1 MDDEFNI
8 EDNLTIFNAN
18 FECDDE
24 EKIKYLYKTK
34 KTIENND
41 IISKKIVKEKYNH
54 PLFLNYNYCLFCLE
68 RRKTKYNHK
77 NLNDIHNITTIKTI
91 AELLEKENI
100 KLQIP
105 KNKIEKLSKR
115 RFIHSCEHIQKNI
128 IEIKKYKESDTELY
142 IEKNNKIGDNSHSIN
157 MLKKFRT
164 TIDTN
169 KNLKSFNS
177 NKNIKKSSKLLSPS
191 LIKNILKMKSKARTI
206 LKKQILL
213 KKIHLHFREN
223 LFLKKVLDYIK

>member
-8 EDNLTIFNAN
+8 EDNLDIFNAN

-34 KTIENND
+34 ETIENND
-41 IISKKIVKEKYNH
+41 IISKKILNEKYNH

-77 NLNDIHNITTIKTI
+77 NLNDMHNITTIKTI

-115 RFIHSCEHIQKNI
+115 RFIHSCENIQKNI
-128 IEIKKYKESDTELY
+128 IEFKKYEESDTELY
-142 IEKNNKIGDNSHSIN
+142 IEKDNKNGDNSNAIN
-157 MLKKFRT
+157 ILKKRA
-164 TIDTN
+164 TIN
-169 KNLKSFNS
+169 IKNLKSINS
-177 NKNIKKSSKLLSPS
+177 NKNKKKSSKLLSPRFDK
-191 LIKNILKMKSKARTI
+191 KNLKMKSKVRMM

-213 KKIHLHFREN
+213 NIIHLHFIEN
-223 LFLKKVLDYIK
+223 LFLKKVLDFIK